1 VEAAKMRLMVFLH
14 GTSIMHRGAI
24 GLTREE
30 RVRQIRQADDESIR
44 DFASYVPIGKI
55 VEKLKNWKAQGAEIL
70 YLSSNRDPTDVEK
83 DRRVLAEHDFPPGPV
98 LFRNRNET
106 YASVVEKASPDIL
119 IEDDCESIGGQVEM
133 TYPNMSAA
141 GKKGVKSIV
150 VREFGGID
158 HLPDD
163 LNALRDWHET

>member
-1 VEAAKMRLMVFLH
+1 M
-14 GTSIMHRGAI
+14 
-24 GLTREE
+24 REE
-30 RVRQIRQADDESIR
+30 RVRQVRQADDESIR
-44 DFASYVPIGKI
+44 DFASYAPIGKV

-70 YLSSNRDPTDVEK
+70 YLSSNRDPRDVEK
-83 DRRVLAEHDFPPGPV
+83 DRIVLTEHDFPSGQV
-98 LFRNRNET
+98 LFRARDET

-119 IEDDCESIGGQVEM
+119 IEDDCESIGGEVEM
-133 TYPNMSAA
+133 AYPNLSVA

-163 LNALRDWHET
+163 LNALRDWSET

>member
-1 VEAAKMRLMVFLH
+1 MRLMVFLH

-30 RVRQIRQADDESIR
+30 RVKQIRQADDESIR
-44 DFASYVPIGKI
+44 DLTSYAPIGKV

-70 YLSSNRDPTDVEK
+70 YLSSNRDPRDVEK
-83 DRRVLAEHDFPPGPV
+83 DRMILTEHDFPPGQV
-98 LFRNRNET
+98 LFRARDET

-119 IEDDCESIGGQVEM
+119 IEDDCESIGGEAEM
-133 TYPNMSAA
+133 AYPNLSVA

-150 VREFGGID
+150 VKEFGGID
-158 HLPDD
+158 RLPDD

>member
-1 VEAAKMRLMVFLH
+1 MRLMIFLH

-30 RVRQIRQADDESIR
+30 RVRQIRQGNDGSIQ
-44 DFASYVPIGKI
+44 DFASYVPIGKV
-55 VEKLKNWKAQGAEIL
+55 VEKLKNWKAQGADIL

-83 DRRVLAEHDFPPGPV
+83 DRQVLAEYDFPLGPV
-98 LFRNRNET
+98 LFRTRSET
-106 YASVVEKASPDIL
+106 YASVVERASPDIL
-119 IEDDCESIGGQVEM
+119 IEDDCESIGGEVEM

-141 GKKGVKSIV
+141 GKKRVKSIV
-150 VREFGGID
+150 VKEFGGID

-163 LNALRDWHET
+163 LNTLRDWLET